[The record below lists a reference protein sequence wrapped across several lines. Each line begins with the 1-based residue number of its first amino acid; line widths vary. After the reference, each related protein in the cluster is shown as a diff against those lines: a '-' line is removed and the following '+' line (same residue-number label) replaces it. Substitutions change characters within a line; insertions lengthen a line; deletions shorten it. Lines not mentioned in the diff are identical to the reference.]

1 MKSHKIKIYQSIHI
15 LEIYFHQE
23 FCIDFDDNKIIP
35 IEVSEPY
42 NPKKNPLYG
51 EKIYYLMLDDIFDY
65 NYYLHDK
72 FCDNSI
78 KNEYTLSDKDSKRL
92 LNFFNAKN
100 LSEGILAEGHSQFS
114 IDAEADIRYNISSE
128 YWADLNNILK
138 DITSFDVLNLG
149 HIISQ
154 SNYDF
159 KNDGIYLKSTS
170 EKLKL
175 KKLCFYNRDGSWLRS
190 DPMIVIDIDE
200 NKIRGCIDKDL
211 SNDELYLILN
221 LLKKYDVYRWNFND
235 LWRNT
240 NEIPHPIGFGGRV
253 WELELIFED
262 DKVFAISGG
271 GDYPDTYVQLG
282 EEILDIFDID
292 VLRLD
297 YIGYNEV
304 YKKYG
309 DKHLNQK

>member
-1 MKSHKIKIYQSIHI
+1 MKSRKIKIYQSIHI

-23 FCIDFDDNKIIP
+23 FCIDFEDKKIIP

-42 NPKKNPLYG
+42 NPKKNPFYG

-78 KNEYTLSDKDSKRL
+78 KNEYNLSEEDSKRL
-92 LNFFNAKN
+92 LNFFNTKN
-100 LSEGILAEGHSQFS
+100 LSEGILTEGHSQFS

-138 DITSFDVLNLG
+138 DITDFDVLNLA

-154 SNYDF
+154 SDYDF

-190 DPMIVIDIDE
+190 DPMIVIDLDE

-211 SNDELYLILN
+211 SNDELYFISN

-235 LWRNT
+235 LWKNT
-240 NEIPHPIGFGGRV
+240 NEIPHPTGFGGRV

-262 DKVFAISGG
+262 YKVLAISGSR
-271 GDYPDTYVQLG
+271 DYPDTYVQLG

-292 VLRLD
+292 ILRLD
-297 YIGYNEV
+297 YIRYKEI

-309 DKHLNQK
+309 DKHLNKK